1 MKHIK
6 ILHEELGEIAV
17 ALEALVGTLIMTG
30 AIAIALRIASGK
42 W

>member
-1 MKHIK
+1 MKNIR

-17 ALEALVGTLIMTG
+17 AIQAVVGTLIMAA